1 MIQNGWYCC
10 PVCGQKLFRVETE
23 AVCVGVLIKCKR
35 CKREIRASFKTGAR
49 YTETAVIDK
58 PRVLSAAEIEEN
70 DCRSCLMVLG
80 SEVGTAR
87 CPFETCAV

>member
-35 CKREIRASFKTGAR
+35 CKREIRPTFKTGTG
-49 YTETAVIDK
+49 YTETVGREK
-58 PRVLSAAEIEEN
+58 PRVLSAEEFKQR

-80 SEVGTAR
+80 SETGTMR
-87 CPFETCAV
+87 CPFEDCVV